1 MSTVSTQQVVERMAT
16 AMEYKFSVRRN
27 HGDREAWL
35 KTDVSRLLERLEEET
50 IELYKAIQNHKAG
63 TGPAMSVVLECAD
76 VNNIS
81 TMIADSFGLMEMGE
95 FMDDRVEVADEHPV
109 K

>member
-1 MSTVSTQQVVERMAT
+1 MSTVSTQQVVNRMAT

-35 KTDVSRLLERLEEET
+35 RTDVSRLLERLEEET
-50 IELYKAIQNHKAG
+50 IELYKAIQNHKEG
-63 TGPAMSVVLECAD
+63 TGSAMAVVLECAD

-81 TMIADSFGLMEMGE
+81 TMVADSFGLMDMEE
-95 FMDDRVEVADEHPV
+95 FRDDKRL
-109 K
+109 